1 MTHRPVYARVGSAGK
16 SAIVPLAGRNV
27 SSAELSPQELAS
39 FAYAPGDVIAGKYA
53 LERMLGEGGM
63 GAVFRARNTA
73 IDMPVAIKLIRADL
87 NRELLSGRLLQEA
100 RAAAK
105 LSHPAIVR
113 VFDVGQTANGDP
125 FIVMELLE
133 GESLSAI
140 IDREGRLPATRAVQ
154 LLLPIADALAAAH
167 AKGFVHRDVK
177 PDNVFVV
184 QDEGALQPKLVDFG
198 IVKLVQHETEHHLTQ
213 AGAVLGSPDYMSP
226 EQARGLDQVDPRSD
240 VWSFSVMLYEAIAG
254 ATPFAS
260 TNYNALLRMIIE
272 DEAPALK
279 DRCGAE
285 EILSSIVA
293 LGLRKDPA
301 QRFASLGLMGK
312 ALAAWLVEQGIA
324 EDACGVSLESK
335 WLSRQTDPN
344 GHSGSS
350 RPSMPDGW
358 VEHLSGIRTIGRSF
372 GTAPT
377 LAASRAA
384 GTPASLSLPA
394 VAWPLDK
401 RWLWGGA
408 LLVGLAGI
416 IALLALSSRSPRED
430 AISPSVS
437 PLNAVTAE
445 TTPAAPPTSAPLLA
459 PPPSAAPVQ
468 LAPPGARGTSPA
480 QAETAAPLPKSGGA
494 AGKTKGAE
502 PSPPD
507 KRSVQ
512 GTAEPS
518 TDLLAPY

>member
-1 MTHRPVYARVGSAGK
+1 
-16 SAIVPLAGRNV
+16 VPT
-27 SSAELSPQELAS
+27 AEPSPQQFVS
-39 FAYAPGDVIAGKYA
+39 FAYSAGDVIAGKYA
-53 LERMLGEGGM
+53 LEEMLGEGGM

-105 LSHPAIVR
+105 LAHPAIVR
-113 VFDVGQTANGDP
+113 VFDVGQTATGDP

-133 GESLSAI
+133 GENLSTI

-177 PDNVFVV
+177 PDNVFIVR
-184 QDEGALQPKLVDFG
+184 DEGALQPKLVDFG

-226 EQARGLDQVDPRSD
+226 EQARGLEQVDLRSD

-254 ATPFAS
+254 SMPFES
-260 TNYNALLRMIIE
+260 TNYNALLRMIVE
-272 DEAPALK
+272 DEVPSLK
-279 DRCGAE
+279 DRCGAD

-301 QRFASLGLMGK
+301 ERFGSLGIMGK
-312 ALAAWLVEQGIA
+312 ALAAWLIEQGIA
-324 EDACGVSLESK
+324 EDVCGVSLESK
-335 WLSRQTDPN
+335 WLTHQTDPN
-344 GHSGSS
+344 GPGRSS
-350 RPSMPDGW
+350 YPSLPDGW
-358 VEHLSGIRTIGRSF
+358 VEHMSGIRTIGRSF

-377 LAASRAA
+377 VAASRAA
-384 GTPASLSLPA
+384 GTPVSLTRPDWKLPIQ
-394 VAWPLDK
+394 K

-408 LLVGLAGI
+408 LVLTLAGI
-416 IALLALSSRSPRED
+416 IGLLTRGRSAASDGAVAVPSAAAAASVTPEALRR
-430 AISPSVS
+430 
-437 PLNAVTAE
+437 
-445 TTPAAPPTSAPLLA
+445 APPTSEPASAKPALAPLVA
-459 PPPSAAPVQ
+459 APSARPAREVGPVPAENTAQ
-468 LAPPGARGTSPA
+468 PPKPS
-480 QAETAAPLPKSGGA
+480 L
-494 AGKTKGAE
+494 AGKAKAAE
-502 PSPPD
+502 PSRAD
-507 KRSVQ
+507 TKSAH
-512 GTAEPS
+512 GSAEPT